1 MIPETMEFTL
11 ECNEKNSQDDSCAT
25 GLESNHSKLEQ
36 EGSRLQENCFQEGE
50 CIESPSMGRMSKK
63 LENFSDVVKKAYFF
77 SQQKVGN

>member
-1 MIPETMEFTL
+1 MKRTL
-11 ECNEKNSQDDSCAT
+11 KDDSCAT

-36 EGSRLQENCFQEGE
+36 EGSRLQEKRFQERG

-77 SQQKVGN
+77 SQQKGGN